1 MGRHGPPA
9 PDPDWERLDQRGPL
23 STRWAWG
30 WLSPDGGIVVS
41 DGGDVY
47 VRVDR
52 EGITKTGRGSL
63 SLGVTG
69 RLVSALRRA
78 RSAGCCFAAIQ
89 LAPARTPNRGCVSYA
104 GSRGVPE
111 RARDEG

>member
-9 PDPDWERLDQRGPL
+9 PDPDWERLDHRGPL

-30 WLSPDGGIVVS
+30 WLSPDGDVVVS

-52 EGITKTGRGSL
+52 EDITKAGRGSL

-69 RLVSALRRA
+69 SLVSALRRA
-78 RSAGCCFAAIQ
+78 LRWSKIVGE
-89 LAPARTPNRGCVSYA
+89 LYDEPEDEPEDE
-104 GSRGVPE
+104 SRDLFLLPPDRRE
-111 RARDEG
+111 

>member
-9 PDPDWERLDQRGPL
+9 PDPNWDRLDHRGPL

-30 WLSPDGGIVVS
+30 WLSPDGDVVVS

-52 EGITKTGRGSL
+52 EDITKAGRGSL

-69 RLVSALRRA
+69 SLVSALRRA
-78 RSAGCCFAAIQ
+78 LRWSKIVGE
-89 LAPARTPNRGCVSYA
+89 LYDE
-104 GSRGVPE
+104 PE
-111 RARDEG
+111 DEPEDEPRNLVLLPPRRRE